1 MIEAKLV
8 DHNGSPAIKIGDRFF
23 PPMTATVTTCK
34 ARFGEY
40 GRIIDKDYFKALGDA
55 GIKIFYVM
63 CNNLGLDDNA
73 IEDFATEAKALFEAV
88 PDAYIMVR
96 FCLHPSEEWCENNP
110 DEMVQY
116 TDGREIPTLLTAE
129 SFHVHLKG
137 MPSLCSQKWR
147 DEMGVTMVETIKK
160 LKALPYGDRIIGIF
174 LAGGGTSEWYYINPI
189 EDFSNGAYGDISPSF
204 KREFQKFLDEKYGD
218 GAKEVVIPNADA
230 RFYTE
235 EVDYALS
242 RPKRFHATMP
252 VPPPPLNGTNHGV
265 FCDFETNE
273 NTFDFYSAW
282 HRGTANTIIHFARLV
297 KENFPGTLVGS
308 FFGAVGSS
316 EVVRGGNAT
325 NVLRVLD
332 SGYVDFLANPGVYEN
347 RQPGGFTGQRQCPDS
362 YRLRNT
368 MYIVEDDTR
377 TCSENAFYAGRYCI
391 FNEKDTID
399 ILKRDFG
406 RNICEDLQSWWFDQI
421 VGGKRYKYPN
431 VYKLFEKQQKI
442 GQLAYSLDRK
452 KNSEIAFVCDEE
464 SIVAV
469 SKHTTHECIE
479 QFRSYEIAN
488 IGAPVDS
495 YFHNDLANP
504 DMPDYKLYIFANCM
518 YLSDKEREEI
528 KAKLRKN
535 GATALFLY
543 GGGIINPDKKVKY
556 NPENMT
562 DLLGFKC
569 SELLE
574 VHSPLFRFDEGAH
587 SITKDL
593 DSAEFYGAF
602 LKRRWGHEAFVG
614 EGYMPPQLCPMI
626 YPDDESCTVLAH
638 FLSNEKPAVAYKEN
652 DGYNAIYFGAKYITA
667 DVVREFARYAG
678 CHIYEESGH
687 VLHVNKN
694 FLTLHAAHS
703 GEVNIKLPKKCT
715 PFELYEEK
723 NYGENTDILTFNIK
737 KGQTKMFH
745 LK

>member
-1 MIEAKLV
+1 MTKAMLV
-8 DHNGSPAIKIGDRFF
+8 NHNGSPAIKIGDKFF
-23 PPMTATVTTCK
+23 PPMTATVTTCR
-34 ARFGEY
+34 ARYNEY
-40 GRIIDKDYFKALGDA
+40 GRTLDKDYFKALGDA
-55 GIKIFYVM
+55 GIKIYYVM
-63 CNNLGLDDNA
+63 CNNLGLDDKA
-73 IEDFATEAKALFEAV
+73 IEDFGTEAEALLEAV

-96 FCLHPSEEWCENNP
+96 FCVHPSEEWCENNP

-129 SFHVHLKG
+129 SYHVHLKG
-137 MPSLCSQKWR
+137 MHSLCSQKWR
-147 DEMGVTMVETIKK
+147 DEMGEIMVETIKK
-160 LKALPYGDRIIGIF
+160 LKALPYGDRIVGIF
-174 LAGGGTSEWYYINPI
+174 LAGGGTSEWYYINRI
-189 EDFSNGAYGDISPSF
+189 EDFSNGAYADISPAF
-204 KREFQKFLDEKYGD
+204 KREFKKYLDNKYGE
-218 GAKEVVIPNADA
+218 GVKEPVIPNAEA
-230 RFYTE
+230 RFYSE
-235 EVDYALS
+235 EVDFALS
-242 RPKRFHATMP
+242 RPKRIYATEP

-282 HRGTANTIIHFARLV
+282 HQGTANSIIHFARLV

-316 EVVRGGNAT
+316 EVIYGSNAT

-377 TCSENAFYAGRYCI
+377 TLAENTFYQGRYMV
-391 FNEKDTID
+391 FGEKDTVN

-406 RNICEDLQSWWFDQI
+406 RDICEDLQAWWFDQVI
-421 VGGKRYKYPN
+421 GGRRYKFPVIYD
-431 VYKLFEKQQKI
+431 LFAKQQQI
-442 GQLAYSLDRK
+442 GKLAYSLDRK
-452 KNSEIAFVCDEE
+452 KNSEIAFICDEE

-469 SKHTTHECIE
+469 SKHTTEECIE

-495 YFHNDLANP
+495 YFHNDLSNP

-543 GGGIINPDKKVKY
+543 GGGLINPDKQKKLS
-556 NPENMT
+556 PDNME
-562 DLLGFKC
+562 DILGFKC
-569 SELLE
+569 SEVME
-574 VHSPLFRFDEGAH
+574 AHSPLFHFDGVKH
-587 SITKDL
+587 PLTDNI
-593 DSAEFYGAF
+593 DSAEFYGEF
-602 LKRRWGHEAFVG
+602 MKYRYGHQGFVG
-614 EGYMPPQLCPMI
+614 DGYMPAQLCPMI
-626 YPDDESCTVLAH
+626 YADDESCTVLAH
-638 FLSNEKPAVAYKEN
+638 FCSNGKPAVAFKEN

-667 DVVREFARYAG
+667 DVVREFARHAG
-678 CHIYEESGH
+678 VHIYEETGH

-703 GEVNIKLPKKCT
+703 GEVNIKLPKNCT
-715 PFELYEEK
+715 AFELYEEK
-723 NYGENTDILTFNIK
+723 NYSENSDVLKFNIK
-737 KGQTKMFH
+737 KGETKMFY